1 MNVLCK
7 EHKIKRGR
15 GTCFKNF
22 NQHISSQNGHILPAK
37 EGKSHYYCAS
47 CIIVMTNLMVI

>member
-1 MNVLCK
+1 MNVLFK

-15 GTCFKNF
+15 GICFKNF